1 VACVGHAAIDHVF
14 EVDAFA
20 TQPVKTPAH
29 GYRMQAGGMAHNAAV
44 AASRLGASVRMLGRV
59 GDDAAA
65 VFLRQHLGDE
75 GVEARGL
82 EAVGGA
88 STSVSA
94 IIVAPDGERQIYNHR
109 GSALAKAHAL
119 DTAQLHGADIV
130 LADPRWPAG
139 ALSALRWAR
148 EHRVPSIL
156 DADVAPAEDLR
167 RLVALAQWVVFSAP
181 GLATFAPALDE
192 SDGLAQA
199 LGRGCDT
206 AMVTRGT
213 RSVLWRCRDDP
224 LHELHEAAVPRVAA
238 VDTTGAGDIF
248 HGALAV
254 AWAEGMTLRDGVRF
268 AGAAAALKCRN
279 GAGALGAPTRDQVR
293 AFLGGERDGR

>member
-1 VACVGHAAIDHVF
+1 MACVGHAAIDHVF

-65 VFLRQHLGDE
+65 AFLRQHLGDE

-82 EAVGGA
+82 ETVGGA

-94 IIVAPDGERQIYNHR
+94 IIVVPDGERQIYNHR
-109 GSALAKAHAL
+109 GSALAMAHAL

-156 DADVAPAEDLR
+156 DADVAPPDDLR

-181 GLATFAPALDE
+181 GLAAFAPALNE
-192 SDGLAQA
+192 RDGLAQA
-199 LGRGCDT
+199 LRRGCET
-206 AMVTRGT
+206 AMVTRGA
-213 RSVLWRCRDDP
+213 RSVLWHCRDGR
-224 LHELHEAAVPRVAA
+224 LHEAAVPRVAA
-238 VDTTGAGDIF
+238 VDTTGAGDVF

-254 AWAEGMTLRDGVRF
+254 ALAEGMTVQEGVRF

-279 GAGALGAPTRDQVR
+279 GAGALGAPTRHQVR
-293 AFLGGERDGR
+293 AFLGGKRAGR